1 MGISAGESHSVLW
14 TDTGKV
20 LGTGMNK
27 YGQIAS
33 QLPRVVE
40 FSLIPIDKVTSV
52 ACGSTHTVVLVN
64 VCLYEKSINFKVII
78 RL

>member
-1 MGISAGESHSVLW
+1 
-14 TDTGKV
+14 
-20 LGTGMNK
+20 MNK

-64 VCLYEKSINFKVII
+64 VCLYENSINFKVIL